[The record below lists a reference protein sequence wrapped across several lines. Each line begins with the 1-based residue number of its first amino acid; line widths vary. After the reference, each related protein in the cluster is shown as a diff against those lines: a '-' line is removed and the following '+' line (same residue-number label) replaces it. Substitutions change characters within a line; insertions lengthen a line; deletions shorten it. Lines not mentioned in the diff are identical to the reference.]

1 MAVVVEKHALAGL
14 GSVAG
19 PLREGSAVGITG
31 AHECE
36 EGISHLCGK
45 CTWTNAT
52 TRMGNHK
59 VGVTEPEADV
69 ETVECAHTSVEKRR
83 LPIEP
88 SQIER
93 CRLYSLGIDGSDDTI
108 AGAIDV
114 AEQLNGGLVGKGLT
128 VGFDDGLGI
137 TTGLRALDER
147 HKLLVGKRFEGGIGA
162 ADGILASSGTENHR
176 HIG

>member
-1 MAVVVEKHALAGL
+1 MPSRHTGKETEAVKNGCHGDTGGMLLEQGAGVAIDVIDNMAVVVEKHALAGL

-59 VGVTEPEADV
+59 VGVTEPEAYV
-69 ETVECAHTSVEKRR
+69 ETVECAHASVEKRR

-114 AEQLNGGLVGKGLT
+114 AE
-128 VGFDDGLGI
+128 
-137 TTGLRALDER
+137 
-147 HKLLVGKRFEGGIGA
+147 
-162 ADGILASSGTENHR
+162 
-176 HIG
+176 